1 MTTVLVVHFVLTG
14 LIEMTWY
21 SAPVLCTVIWKRY
34 PEDVV
39 QGDTWNVAT
48 GYDEVFHCYIDRYIY
63 LIMSEKKTT
72 TQKEK
77 KKEQNATL
85 SRSSPGSA
93 AGSASTLRS
102 FDWQSGHQEKE
113 NVGQCHED
121 WDEQWLTG
129 RPVPAL
135 SLPQEWPL
143 DLFFGRLE
151 NLWKKNRQS
160 KSGTKV

>member
-1 MTTVLVVHFVLTG
+1 MRHVECCYRL
-14 LIEMTWY
+14 W
-21 SAPVLCTVIWKRY
+21 
-34 PEDVV
+34 
-39 QGDTWNVAT
+39 QGFSPLRRQIHLFDNVGETKA
-48 GYDEVFHCYIDRYIY
+48 
-63 LIMSEKKTT
+63 

-77 KKEQNATL
+77 KNSFHKEQNATL

-93 AGSASTLRS
+93 AGSASTLCS
-102 FDWQSGHQEKE
+102 SDCQNGHQEKE

-143 DLFFGRLE
+143 DLFFGRLK
-151 NLWKKNRQS
+151 NLWRKIGRVNQEQKFNRRGLIYTTGLDVQFLF
-160 KSGTKV
+160 VAEIHFF